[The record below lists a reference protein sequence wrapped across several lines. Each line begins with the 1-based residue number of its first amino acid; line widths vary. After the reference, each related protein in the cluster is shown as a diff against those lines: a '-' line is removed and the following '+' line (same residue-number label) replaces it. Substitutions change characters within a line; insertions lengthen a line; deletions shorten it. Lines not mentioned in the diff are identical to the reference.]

1 MDTVFSEGGWAAE
14 KAVPPPIFGQT
25 VELDYTGVPFEV
37 MRFVRSA
44 VIEVTKV
51 ESAAEVEA
59 VALDRAREFFGP
71 GCHLVIKGG
80 WSAHKRHERVAP
92 PTPTHD
98 NQNFEERWMASIVVY
113 AIGPFPKQEW
123 LT

>member
-1 MDTVFSEGGWAAE
+1 MDKVFSEGGWAAE
-14 KAVPPPIFGQT
+14 KAVPEPIFAQS
-25 VELDYTGVPFEV
+25 VELVDTGLPVEV

-44 VIEVTKV
+44 VIEVTKA

-80 WSAHKRHERVAP
+80 WSAHKRHMRIAP
-92 PTPTHD
+92 PNSTND
-98 NQNFEERWMASIVVY
+98 NQNFEERWVASVVVY